1 MHMHPRPHPTRRL
14 LRTGEVTLLALLG
27 VAVSACGVVSTS
39 VVHGATS
46 RTVIATATPA
56 AAATPRVAEAPAPPA
71 TEPSA
76 SPSTP
81 PPTSTPLPASVES
94 CASPSG
100 TYVAASQT
108 TSGDLVVDSPLTD
121 GDLEVSIL
129 NAHGAVLA
137 STTVPEASE
146 WTVVSGGGGA
156 YWLDGTEVCRLDPTG
171 AVSAVGTVPA
181 GTDQVL
187 VSPDGTEYAY
197 TTSSSNNE
205 DTQTVN
211 SIYLQQ
217 IGGSLSLAAQRVW
230 NSSNPIADA
239 PAGGW
244 MYGLISWTSQGIL
257 LRREATGGCG
267 CGAFDME
274 MLAGYS
280 ALFDPSTG
288 AATDLTAN
296 DSCPLSGV
304 GPDAVATCFDKSA
317 NDPGDDAI
325 EILHAGKLS
334 TRLSLSGQSLGA
346 DAVFSRDGSTL
357 AYATLPA
364 ADDQCGS
371 DWQSLTTL
379 RILSLQSGTVVTGG
393 GAGLQPVAWTATGV
407 LYATETANKGAVS
420 VVTLNPA
427 SGAVTALWAGGSGA
441 RLIGVDQ

>member
-1 MHMHPRPHPTRRL
+1 M
-14 LRTGEVTLLALLG
+14 LLG
-27 VAVSACGVVSTS
+27 VAVSACGAVSTA
-39 VVHGATS
+39 VMHGATP
-46 RTVIATATPA
+46 RTVVATSTPSVVATPGL
-56 AAATPRVAEAPAPPA
+56 AEALAAPF
-71 TEPSA
+71 
-76 SPSTP
+76 STS
-81 PPTSTPLPASVES
+81 PPTSTPVPAPAES

-100 TYVAASQT
+100 TQVVAGKTAA
-108 TSGDLVVDSPLTD
+108 GDLVVDSPLAD
-121 GDLEVSIL
+121 GDIQVSIL

-156 YWLDGTEVCRLDPTG
+156 YWLDGTEACRLEPNGT
-171 AVSAVGTVPA
+171 VSALGSVPS
-181 GTDQVL
+181 GVDQVL

-197 TTSSSNNE
+197 ATSESNNA

-211 SIYLQQ
+211 SIYLAQ
-217 IGGSLSLAAQRVW
+217 IGGSPSLAAQRVW
-230 NSSNPIADA
+230 DSSNPSADA

-244 MYGLISWTSQGIL
+244 MYGLISWTSQGIV

-288 AATDLTAN
+288 TTTDLTAD

-304 GPDAVATCFDKSA
+304 GPGAVAACFDESA
-317 NDPGDDAI
+317 SDPGDGAI
-325 EILHAGKLS
+325 EVLDGGKVS
-334 TRLSLSGQSLGA
+334 THFSLSGQSLGA
-346 DAVFSRDGSTL
+346 DAVFSPDGSTL

-379 RILSLQSGTVVTGG
+379 RILGLRSGTEVSGA

-407 LYATETANKGAVS
+407 LYATETGNKGAVS
-420 VVTLNPA
+420 VVSVDRA
-427 SGAVTALWAGGSGA
+427 SGAATPLWAGASGA